1 MVESHSKD
9 DQGRNFTHLLFSLN
23 HYTTPFQ
30 GDFHVVE
37 YLGWETTYT
46 EIVPSDRW
54 LPFAFF
60 MIRSKFKAA
69 LILKIVLLMPR
80 LRPKS
85 AEACITGASFFK
97 FSLPVPQE
105 LQVCVLKHPS
115 PWNLFSRLIL
125 WPLYSQEFCADEK
138 ALEIHNDFMKAVDA
152 VHIKYC
158 PEKVLQSIF
167 YQPKSKLWK

>member
-1 MVESHSKD
+1 M
-9 DQGRNFTHLLFSLN
+9 HLFVPAISDSFS
-23 HYTTPFQ
+23 TFQ

-54 LPFAFF
+54 VDHIFLVVTTCSARRISFAF
-60 MIRSKFKAA
+60 
-69 LILKIVLLMPR
+69 LLLR

-105 LQVCVLKHPS
+105 LQVSFFFAPFLASLIKT
-115 PWNLFSRLIL
+115 LFC
-125 WPLYSQEFCADEK
+125 QEFCADEK

-158 PEKVLQSIF
+158 PEKVVDPNWII
-167 YQPKSKLWK
+167 K